1 MNMDNYDENE
11 IKSVQIIKIEGTKF
25 TFDFN
30 AFQNIVEKN
39 AKCKDMPVG
48 VIIINGPLRTGKSF
62 FSNFIIRYLKSN
74 STSNTLSNTS
84 SNTLSNTT
92 SNTLSNTI
100 SDNVLNKDDE
110 INRDI
115 LNNNILNNDED
126 VLTDYFISRRGP
138 NIQTLGVWALDEIF
152 VYNGMAIVLMDTQGI
167 FDSELNQSMTIALIS
182 LSTIVS
188 SYQIYNL
195 DKRIQ
200 EDHLCNMAY
209 FSAYSQLLTNTNNMK
224 LGQTLCLLV
233 RDWQNFDNNFD
244 LERCDIETENYKYEC
259 LDNTQIYDNVK
270 FETRKKLYDTY
281 ENVVVKL
288 CPHPGY
294 IVTEGKFSGRLSDIR
309 DDFITH
315 VEHIITG
322 ILRDVKPKKIGSSQ
336 VLLCREL
343 PVYLKEY
350 VRLYENVKESLPK
363 ALNILET
370 TEKICQE
377 NARTKTVHH
386 YKELMLLRIKNR
398 SMSKEDIQV
407 WHYSCVRE
415 SEKFFK
421 RLYILGKDEDITNIK
436 NLINADIANE
446 FKNFLLMARDS
457 NILALLENTFKT
469 IFEYLH
475 KIDMG
480 KLINYVFNNILL
492 FVIVTY
498 IVISFIPLGEV
509 IFTIM
514 KLLCF
519 VFFGVY
525 IGKNINQNNASNQLP
540 KPMESSDKFS
550 KVGEN

>member
-1 MNMDNYDENE
+1 MNMDNYDKNE

-74 STSNTLSNTS
+74 SVSN
-84 SNTLSNTT
+84 
-92 SNTLSNTI
+92 SNTI
-100 SDNVLNKDDE
+100 LKDDE
-110 INRDI
+110 DI
-115 LNNNILNNDED
+115 
-126 VLTDYFISRRGP
+126 LTDYFISRRGP

-244 LERCDIETENYKYEC
+244 LERCDAETENYKYEC
-259 LDNTQIYDNVK
+259 IDNTQIYDNVK
-270 FETRKKLYDTY
+270 LETRKKLYDTY

-315 VEHIITG
+315 VEHIIMG

-398 SMSKEDIQV
+398 NMSKEDIQV

-421 RLYILGKDEDITNIK
+421 RLYILGKDEDISNIK
-436 NLINADIANE
+436 NLINNDITNE

-457 NILALLENTFKT
+457 NVLAVLENTFK
-469 IFEYLH
+469 IVYDYLH
-475 KIDMG
+475 KFDTG
-480 KLINYVFNNILL
+480 KLINYIFNNILL
-492 FVIVTY
+492 FVVVMY
-498 IVISFIPLGEV
+498 FVISFIPLGEV
-509 IFTIM
+509 IFSIM

-525 IGKNINQNNASNQLP
+525 IGKHINQNNEP
-540 KPMESSDKFS
+540 KTLDSSEKYKITD
-550 KVGEN
+550 N